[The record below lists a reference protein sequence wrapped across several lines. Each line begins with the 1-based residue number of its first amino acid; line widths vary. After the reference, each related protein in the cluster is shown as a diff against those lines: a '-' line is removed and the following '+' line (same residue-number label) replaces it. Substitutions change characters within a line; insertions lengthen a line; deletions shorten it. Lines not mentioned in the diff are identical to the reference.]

1 MIQHYLG
8 YAKQQ
13 QSGRLP
19 NYLNHP
25 IFRIVRAARLRE
37 QPYCQFC
44 GEPAS
49 EVHHEDCDY
58 PPWDTFDVPS
68 NLTPICHN
76 CHCKAHGKES

>member
-1 MIQHYLG
+1 MNTHYFEYYKKEAQG
-8 YAKQQ
+8 V
-13 QSGRLP
+13 LP

-25 IFRIVRAARLRE
+25 VYKIVRAARLQE
-37 QPYCQFC
+37 QPYCQYC

-49 EVHHEDCDY
+49 EVHHEEY

-76 CHCKAHGKES
+76 CHCKKHGKES